1 MFHHDTPN
9 VRFCADFDCGNTDLY
24 ECNPALANCSCTC
37 DTATP
42 LEVSGLR
49 WSSKVRFFW
58 IHQPCA
64 TVYDVYRQIGPLTN
78 CGGVACSYGPC
89 LWSGLVAANATDLLV
104 PPAGGIHYYLVSAE
118 SYVNEGTLGNSSA
131 GLLRPNP
138 VPLKCSTPPPS
149 P

>member
-1 MFHHDTPN
+1 
-9 VRFCADFDCGNTDLY
+9 VRICADFDCGNTDLY
-24 ECNPALANCSCTC
+24 ECNPLANCSCTC

-49 WSSKVRFFW
+49 WSSKVQFFW
-58 IHQPCA
+58 NHQPCA
-64 TVYDVYRQIGPLTN
+64 TVYDVYRQIGPLS
-78 CGGVACSYGPC
+78 SYGSC

-104 PPAGGIHYYLVSAE
+104 PPAGGVQYYLVSAE

-131 GLLRPNP
+131 GLPRL
-138 VPLKCSTPPPS
+138 VPAALKCSTPPPS